1 MYQDSRIIPVVFH
14 NLSKYDG
21 HFLIKEVSKGFP
33 GNVRVLP
40 LTKENY
46 ISFTV
51 FTENYFARPKS
62 KKFKKII
69 QFRFI
74 DSLRF
79 LNSSLDK
86 LSSALTTYPEIEKYF
101 PNLSSDKFQL
111 LLRKG
116 IFPYEWLNSK
126 EKLTATELPNREDF
140 YSSLND
146 NNVSDNDYTH
156 ALKVWKDFD
165 IKNFGEYLQLYM
177 TLDILLLSCVFENF
191 RETSI
196 KAYGLDPCHYFTTP
210 GLSWD
215 AMLKMT
221 CVELELL
228 TDIDIVMFC
237 ESGIRGG
244 ISQCSNRY
252 AKANNKYMKNYD
264 SQNPCKFIMY
274 YDINNLYGTVMTQNL
289 PTGGFRWLDE
299 NEINAFNLNYV
310 SDESFKGYFLEVD
323 LDYPA
328 HLHND
333 HNDLPFCPT
342 HEAPEGAKDKK
353 LLCTLENKKNYVVHY
368 RYLKQVVLNG
378 LNITKIHKILEF
390 NQSPWLA
397 QYINKNTEF
406 RMKATSEFDKN
417 YYKLMN
423 NSVYGKTMENV
434 RKRVDVKLIK
444 QWEGRFGAEAYIS
457 KPTFKSCSIFSK
469 DLVAIELKKT
479 QVIINKPIY
488 IGLCVLDLS
497 KILLYDFHYQY
508 MQKKFAKNCKLL
520 YTDTDSLIYEI
531 ICNDIYDHIKEDLSR
546 FDTSDYPKNNIYN
559 IPLVNKKKLGLMKDE
574 CNGKIVTEFAGLR
587 SKMYSVRVEDEDRI
601 KKAKGLKSNVIKNTI
616 TFDHFKDC
624 LFNKKEITREQKK
637 ICSKFHKVY
646 TEKENKIALSP
657 FDNKR
662 YLRENS
668 TDTYAWGH
676 IEIPNRVDV

>member
-1 MYQDSRIIPVVFH
+1 MVFH

-21 HFLIKEVSKGFP
+21 HFLIKEVSKGFS
-33 GNVRVLP
+33 GNIRVLP

-51 FTENYFARPKS
+51 YTENPFTRDQC
-62 KKFKKII
+62 KKHKKII

-86 LSSALTTYPEIEKYF
+86 LSSFLTTYPEIEKYF
-101 PNLSSDKFQL
+101 PCLSADKFQL

-116 IFPYEWLNSK
+116 IFPYEWMDSK
-126 EKLTATELPNREDF
+126 KKLSATELPKREDF

-146 NNVSDNDYTH
+146 DNVSDDDYAH
-156 ALKVWKDFD
+156 ALKVWKDFE

-191 RETSI
+191 RKNSLQ
-196 KAYGLDPCHYFTTP
+196 AYGLDPCHYFTTP

-215 AMLKMT
+215 SMLKMT
-221 CVELELL
+221 RVKLDLL
-228 TDIDIVMFC
+228 TDIDMVMWI

-244 ISQCSNRY
+244 ISQCANRY
-252 AKANNKYMKNYD
+252 SKANNKFMKNY
-264 SQNPCKFIMY
+264 NPQEVSKFIMY
-274 YDINNLYGTVMTQNL
+274 YDINNLYGHAMIQNL
-289 PTGGFRWLDE
+289 PTGDFRWLERDE
-299 NEINAFNLNYV
+299 IDAFNFENIP
-310 SDESFKGYFLEVD
+310 DDNTKGYFLEVD
-323 LDYPA
+323 LYYPT
-328 HLHND
+328 HLHNQ
-333 HNDLPFCPT
+333 HNDLPFCPI
-342 HEAPEGAKDKK
+342 HKAPEGSKEKK
-353 LLCTLENKKNYVVHY
+353 LLTTLENKNNYVIHY
-368 RYLKQVVLNG
+368 RYLKQVVSNG
-378 LNITKIHKILEF
+378 LKITKIHKIMEF
-390 NQSPWLA
+390 SQSPWLA
-397 QYINKNTEF
+397 QYINKNTEL
-406 RMKATSEFDKN
+406 RMEAKN
-417 YYKLMN
+417 DFEKNFYKLMN

-444 QWEGRFGAEAYIS
+444 QWEGRYGAEFYIS
-457 KPTFKSCSIFSK
+457 KPTFKSCAIFSK
-469 DLVAIELKKT
+469 DLVAIELRKT

-508 MQKKFAKNCKLL
+508 MQKKFANNCKLL

-531 ICNDIYDHIKEDLSR
+531 ICENIYEHMKEDLSR
-546 FDTSDYPKNNIYN
+546 FDTSDYPKNNVYDM
-559 IPLVNKKKLGLMKDE
+559 PLVNKKVLGLMKDE

-601 KKAKGLKSNVIKNTI
+601 KKAKGLKSNVIKKTI

-624 LFNKKEITREQKK
+624 LFNNKEITREQRK
-637 ICSKFHKVY
+637 ICSKFHMVY

-662 YLRENS
+662 YLKENCI
-668 TDTYAWGH
+668 DTYAWGH
-676 IEIPNRVDV
+676 VDIQGSGEPAK

>member
-21 HFLIKEVSKGFP
+21 HFLIKEVSKGFS
-33 GNVRVLP
+33 GNIRVLP

-46 ISFTV
+46 ISFSV
-51 FTENYFARPKS
+51 YTENHFQRDQC
-62 KKFKKII
+62 KKYKKII

-86 LSSALTTYPEIEKYF
+86 LSSFLTTYPEIEKYF
-101 PNLSSDKFQL
+101 PDLSPDKFQL

-116 IFPYEWLNSK
+116 IFPYEWMDSK
-126 EKLTATELPNREDF
+126 DKLSATELPKLEDF

-146 NNVSDNDYTH
+146 DNVSNDDYAH
-156 ALKVWKDFD
+156 ALKVWKDFE

-191 RETSI
+191 RKNSLQ
-196 KAYGLDPCHYFTTP
+196 AYGLDACFYYTTP
-210 GLSWD
+210 GIAWD

-221 CVELELL
+221 RVKLDLL
-228 TDIDIVMFC
+228 TDIDMVMWI

-244 ISQCSNRY
+244 ISQCANRY
-252 AKANNKYMKNYD
+252 SKANNKFMENY
-264 SQNPCKFIMY
+264 NPQDISKFIMY
-274 YDINNLYGTVMTQNL
+274 YDINNLYGHAMIQNL
-289 PTGGFRWLDE
+289 PTGDFRWLE
-299 NEINAFNLNYV
+299 REEINAFDLENM
-310 SDESFKGYFLEVD
+310 SDDNVKGYFLEVD
-323 LDYPA
+323 LNYPVD
-328 HLHND
+328 LHNQ
-333 HNDLPFCPT
+333 HNDLPFCPI
-342 HEAPEGAKDKK
+342 HEAPEGSKEKK
-353 LLCTLENKKNYVVHY
+353 LLTTLGNKKNYVIHY
-368 RYLKQVVLNG
+368 RYLKQVVSNG
-378 LNITKIHKILEF
+378 LQITKIHKILEF
-390 NQSPWLA
+390 SQSPWLA
-397 QYINKNTEF
+397 QYINKNTEL
-406 RMKATSEFDKN
+406 RMNAKN
-417 YYKLMN
+417 DFEKNFYKLMN

-444 QWEGRFGAEAYIS
+444 QWEGRYGAESYIS
-457 KPTFKSCSIFSK
+457 KPTFKSCAIFSK
-469 DLVAIELKKT
+469 DLVAIELRKT

-508 MQKKFAKNCKLL
+508 MQKKFANNCKLL

-531 ICNDIYDHIKEDLSR
+531 ICENIYDLMKEDLSR
-546 FDTSDYPKNNIYN
+546 FDTSDYPKDNIYN
-559 IPLVNKKKLGLMKDE
+559 MPRVNNKVLGLMKDE
-574 CNGKIVTEFAGLR
+574 CNGKIVTEFVGLR
-587 SKMYSVRVEDEDRI
+587 SKMYSVKVEDKDRI

-616 TFDHFKDC
+616 TFEHFKDC
-624 LFNKKEITREQKK
+624 LFNAKEITREQRK
-637 ICSKFHKVY
+637 ICSKFHMVY

-662 YLRENS
+662 YVKENCI
-668 TDTYAWGH
+668 DTYAWGH
-676 IEIPNRVDV
+676 VDIPRK